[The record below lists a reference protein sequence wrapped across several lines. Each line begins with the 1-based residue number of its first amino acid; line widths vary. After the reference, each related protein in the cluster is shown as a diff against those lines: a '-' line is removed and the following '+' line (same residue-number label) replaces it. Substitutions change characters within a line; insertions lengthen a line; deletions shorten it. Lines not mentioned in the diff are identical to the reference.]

1 MSDLF
6 AHPWWLLSVLLV
18 FGLIGAYVWVL
29 RRRRARSLRF
39 ANMDVLR
46 SVAPAKADRFRH
58 VPFAIL
64 TVGLLLLTI
73 AMAGPMAERDVARN
87 KATVVLVVDVSQS
100 MKATDVAP
108 SRLQAAQAAGK
119 RFADDLTDGINLGLV
134 SFAGTASTLV
144 SPTPDHDA
152 TKKALDNLRLAE
164 KTATGEGIFAGV
176 QLIQTLN
183 AALGGEDAAP
193 PSRVVLLSDG
203 KQTVPEN
210 PDDPRGGFT
219 AARKAKEKKIP
230 VSTISFGTLN
240 GRVEIESP
248 SGGTESVGVPV
259 DDESLHTIANLSGGD
274 FFTASSLDELNKV
287 YETLQKQIGYERQRG
302 DNSRPW
308 LIAGTLIAIIGSMAA
323 LFLNR
328 RLP

>member
-1 MSDLF
+1 MSEWF
-6 AHPWWLLSVLLV
+6 AHPWWLLSILLV
-18 FGLIGAYVWVL
+18 VALVGVYVYVL
-29 RRRRARSLRF
+29 RKRKARALAFS
-39 ANMDVLR
+39 NMDVLK
-46 SVAPAKADRFRH
+46 SVTPGKVDRFRH

-64 TVGLLLLTI
+64 AVGLLLLTI
-73 AMAGPMAERDVARN
+73 ALAGPIAERDVARN
-87 KATVVLVVDVSQS
+87 RATVVLVVDVSQS

-144 SPTPDHDA
+144 SPTPDHEA
-152 TKKALDNLRLAE
+152 TKSALDNLKLAE
-164 KTATGEGIFAGV
+164 KTATGEGIFAGL

-183 AALGGEDAAP
+183 AALGGDEAAP
-193 PSRVVLLSDG
+193 PARIVLLSDG
-203 KQTVPEN
+203 KQTVPQS

-219 AARKAKEKKIP
+219 AARKAKEEEIP
-230 VSTISFGTLN
+230 VSTISFGTLH
-240 GRVEIESP
+240 GTVDIEAP
-248 SGGTESVGVPV
+248 GGGTERVGVPV
-259 DDESLHTIANLSGGD
+259 DDESLRTIANLSGGD

-287 YETLQKQIGYERQRG
+287 YDTLQKQIGYEKQRG

-308 LIAGTLIAIIGSMAA
+308 LLAGTLIVLLGAVAG
-323 LFLNR
+323 LLLNR